1 MGIDVFGNN
10 PTAECGEHYRRNWWG
25 WRPLA
30 DLVCTL
36 EPELTSA
43 CMSWQDNDGDGL
55 DTATSIE
62 LAKALKASIASG
74 RARRLIKARE
84 KTVSAMPNNPCQ
96 SCEGTGIRCDDVGQ
110 AHGFPNRM
118 IGTDTEATPK
128 HPRYGQTGW
137 CNGCNGRGHNPPSA
151 AHYHVTIA
159 DVREF
164 ANFLAA
170 CGGFEIC

>member
-1 MGIDVFGNN
+1 MGIDVFGLN

-30 DLVCTL
+30 NLVCTL

-43 CMSWQDNDGDGL
+43 CESWQSNDGDGL
-55 DTATSIE
+55 DAATSIE

-74 RARRLIKARE
+74 RVSRLIKARN
-84 KTVSAMPNNPCQ
+84 KALAALPNEPCEF
-96 SCEGTGIRCDDVGQ
+96 CAGTGIRSDGVGIEQ
-110 AHGFPNRM
+110 GQTTRIVGA
-118 IGTDTEATPK
+118 DTGSKPD

-137 CNGCNGRGHNPPSA
+137 CNGCNGRGHNRPLETN
-151 AHYHVTIA
+151 YIVTID
-159 DVREF
+159 DVRKF
-164 ANFLAA
+164 ANFLTA